1 MLGSFG
7 CKRLELDPA
16 PVMKSCNKQKNVER
30 FCLLWGIYARFVKKM
45 ANYSK
50 LILSIILIY
59 SWIGLQYMWCN
70 VKNYRLFETTH
81 GEITYRKRKKLCL

>member
-59 SWIGLQYMWCN
+59 SWIGLQYMWYN

-81 GEITYRKRKKLCL
+81 AEIAYRKRKKLCL

>member
-1 MLGSFG
+1 MQEIDYPEGMFHKNHSTS
-7 CKRLELDPA
+7 K
-16 PVMKSCNKQKNVER
+16 KKQSAAGKKV
-30 FCLLWGIYARFVKKM
+30 YARFVKKM
-45 ANYSK
+45 AYNSK

-81 GEITYRKRKKLCL
+81 AEIAYRKRKKLCL